1 MSFSGFLPPRKPIPS
16 FWNPAHQG
24 YVFLHLGE
32 NPFPPTEPI
41 LHAISQAAQN
51 ANRYPDADATIL
63 RKKLADYVGFGV
75 TAKNIWVGN
84 GSDEL
89 IDLAIVSFT
98 AVDQGILTFDPT
110 FFVYTFAAK
119 RHGVPV
125 YSLPRA
131 EDYALP
137 ASENLFGEK
146 TSPPES
152 AIALTFIA
160 NPNNPTGTL
169 TPRRRVREVMEK
181 LPGIVVIDECYYEFC
196 GETMADLVHEHERLI
211 IFRSLSKSFGLSGLR
226 LGYAVAHERLID
238 TLARH
243 AMTFP
248 VNALAQAA
256 GIAALE
262 QVDVYRRQIEELKYR
277 RDQLQRELSQLG
289 FSVLPSHTNFLL
301 ALAPENFVPVNPAKT
316 LAEKGLLVSDQTS
329 TPGISQPAIRIAVGT
344 EKENRRLIEMIRGII
359 ASYINVI

>member
-1 MSFSGFLPPRKPIPS
+1 
-16 FWNPAHQG
+16 
-24 YVFLHLGE
+24 
-32 NPFPPTEPI
+32 
-41 LHAISQAAQN
+41 
-51 ANRYPDADATIL
+51 
-63 RKKLADYVGFGV
+63 
-75 TAKNIWVGN
+75 
-84 GSDEL
+84 
-89 IDLAIVSFT
+89 
-98 AVDQGILTFDPT
+98 
-110 FFVYTFAAK
+110 
-119 RHGVPV
+119 
-125 YSLPRA
+125 
-131 EDYALP
+131 
-137 ASENLFGEK
+137 
-146 TSPPES
+146 
-152 AIALTFIA
+152 
-160 NPNNPTGTL
+160 
-169 TPRRRVREVMEK
+169 
-181 LPGIVVIDECYYEFC
+181 
-196 GETMADLVHEHERLI
+196 
-211 IFRSLSKSFGLSGLR
+211 LR